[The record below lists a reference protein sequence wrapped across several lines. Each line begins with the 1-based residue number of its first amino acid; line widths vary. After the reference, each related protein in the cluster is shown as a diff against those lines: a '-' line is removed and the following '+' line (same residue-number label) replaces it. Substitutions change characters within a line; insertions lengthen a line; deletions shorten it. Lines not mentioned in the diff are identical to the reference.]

1 MCFRIDYSV
10 SNLNSRKC
18 RKMLEIMSNSPDDLM
33 SDNQMTD
40 IMGLK
45 LKPFQPKFFKFFW
58 PHFPVQHKFEI

>member
-1 MCFRIDYSV
+1 MI
-10 SNLNSRKC
+10 
-18 RKMLEIMSNSPDDLM
+18 EIMSNSPGDLM